1 MMSFRIIVGITLS
14 LIISLNKTMAIETP
28 KYKLIFQDNG
38 FEVREYQSMII
49 ASTKVD
55 SDYRNAT
62 STGFR
67 RIANYIFGGNDKE
80 MSISM
85 TAPVIS
91 KKSIESPSLYEISF
105 VMPKKYSLED
115 LPKPSYSSVRL
126 EKTNLGKVICIKFGG
141 WATEKNVKRYQN
153 DLIKS
158 INERGL
164 ESNGDFL
171 VAQYNSPWAI
181 PPFRKNEILIKI
193 K

>member
-1 MMSFRIIVGITLS
+1 MIKKIIIILVTIG
-14 LIISLNKTMAIETP
+14 LIMAIEKPTF
-28 KYKLIFQDNG
+28 KLLEKKGNIEIRVYDP
-38 FEVREYQSMII
+38 MII
-49 ASTKVD
+49 AKTVVEESYD
-55 SDYRNAT
+55 SAL
-62 STGFR
+62 SKGFR

-80 MSISM
+80 MNISM

>member
-1 MMSFRIIVGITLS
+1 MIKKITIILATIG
-14 LIISLNKTMAIETP
+14 LIMAIEKPT
-28 KYKLIFQDNG
+28 FQLLEKKGNIEIRVYDP
-38 FEVREYQSMII
+38 MII
-49 ASTKVD
+49 AKTVVEESYD
-55 SDYRNAT
+55 SAL
-62 STGFR
+62 SKGFR
-67 RIANYIFGGNDKE
+67 RIANYIFGGNEKK

-91 KKSIESPSLYEISF
+91 KKSKNNPGLYEVSF

-115 LPKPSYSSVRL
+115 LPKPTFSSVKL

-141 WATEKNVKRYQN
+141 WATEKRVEQFQN

-158 INERGL
+158 IGEMGL
-164 ESNGDFL
+164 ETKGAFL

-181 PPFRKNEILIKI
+181 PPFRKNEILIQI